1 MKLKSRMDLSFNDI
15 TDRLRK
21 GEMQIHKFPLGFIVT
36 EIKQLPGERVLHVVW
51 LGGERFSEWM
61 DEAFESLKE
70 FCRLHSC
77 KAIEAHCRPGLA
89 VVLRKIGFRTLKITT
104 RVEL

>member
-1 MKLKSRMDLSFNDI
+1 MKLKSRLGLSFQDI
-15 TDRLRK
+15 TDSLRR

-36 EIKQLPGERVLHVVW
+36 EIKQLPDERVLHVVW
-51 LGGERFSEWM
+51 LGGEKFNEWI
-61 DEAFESLKE
+61 DEAYEVLTE

-89 VVLRKIGFRTLKITT
+89 LMLRSKGFKTLKITT
-104 RVEL
+104 RLEL

>member
-1 MKLKSRMDLSFNDI
+1 MKLKSRMDLSFNDL
-15 TDRLRK
+15 TERLRR

-36 EIKQLPGERVLHVVW
+36 EIKQLPDERILHVVW
-51 LGGERFSEWM
+51 LGGEKFSEWI
-61 DEAFESLKE
+61 DEAFESLTE

-77 KAIEAHCRPGLA
+77 RAIEAHCRPGLA
-89 VVLRKIGFRTLKITT
+89 LMLRRKGFRTLKITT